1 MRVGSFLNPDYI
13 PNVEGPDAVLTMLKY
28 LERKLSGRKIK
39 LNRTLMN
46 QVDILF
52 YSIKKCF
59 LGMQSIS
66 ILSGRLY
73 IILSHCNNP
82 SSTTLSLPVQVSLGE
97 EAVELRVLDEDEDGF
112 RKLSLKH

>member
-46 QVDILF
+46 QVDIF
-52 YSIKKCF
+52 
-59 LGMQSIS
+59 
-66 ILSGRLY
+66 
-73 IILSHCNNP
+73 
-82 SSTTLSLPVQVSLGE
+82 
-97 EAVELRVLDEDEDGF
+97 VL
-112 RKLSLKH
+112 